1 MELPPNSLFLFSA
14 AIGAAAFAAIILRTI
29 GHGRG
34 HRIRVV
40 GVGGGGAN
48 AVGAMIRAGLRGVD
62 YVVVDTDARAL
73 QRSSAGTRV
82 AIGRQITN
90 GIGTG
95 GDPGA
100 GEVSARDAT
109 DQIGRAL
116 AGSDF
121 VVITAGLGG
130 GAGSGAAPVVA
141 EIARQKGALTM
152 AVVTTPF
159 GFEGRTRHQL
169 AEQAAATLAGKVDA
183 VATVPND
190 QVREL
195 MPATAT
201 IEDAFQT
208 IDATLLRT
216 VGEILDLVAVR
227 GRMDLDFA
235 DVRAVL
241 QGGGAA
247 AVGIG
252 RASGENRAAEAAGNA
267 IAAALPGRGKA
278 GSVLVN
284 LSGSKKLRL
293 AEVDA
298 VADAVQATAGP
309 NANLVFGVSLRPRLR
324 DNVQVTVIATGL
336 EQPKSVQTAQPAP
349 GKAEASASAAISSNP
364 AVSDPSNQAW
374 RPVWLRRAD
383 AHRAAPA
390 PRPRRKGSARSSVNT
405 PSTSETSST
414 D

>member
-1 MELPPNSLFLFSA
+1 MDLPPNSLFLFSA

-73 QRSSAGTRV
+73 QRSSGTRI

-95 GDPGA
+95 ADPGA

-227 GRMDLDFA
+227 GRMNLDFA
-235 DVRAVL
+235 DVRAAL

-252 RASGENRAAEAAGNA
+252 RAAGENRALDAAHQA
-267 IAAALPGRGKA
+267 MASALPARSKPEA
-278 GSVLVN
+278 SSILVN
-284 LSGSKKLRL
+284 LSGSNKLRL
-293 AEVDA
+293 AEVDS
-298 VADAVQATAGP
+298 VAEAVQAAAGP
-309 NANLVFGVSLRPRLR
+309 KATLVFGMSLRPRLR
-324 DNVQVTVIATGL
+324 DEVQVTVIAAGL
-336 EQPKSVQTAQPAP
+336 EK
-349 GKAEASASAAISSNP
+349 E
-364 AVSDPSNQAW
+364 
-374 RPVWLRRAD
+374 
-383 AHRAAPA
+383 
-390 PRPRRKGSARSSVNT
+390 
-405 PSTSETSST
+405 
-414 D
+414 

>member
-14 AIGAAAFAAIILRTI
+14 AIGAAALAAIILRTI

-73 QRSSAGTRV
+73 QRSSGTRV

-208 IDATLLRT
+208 IDATLSRT

-241 QGGGAA
+241 QRGGAA

-267 IAAALPGRGKA
+267 IAAALPGCGKA

-309 NANLVFGVSLRPRLR
+309 DANLVFGVSLRPRLR

-349 GKAEASASAAISSNP
+349 GKAEASASAATSSNP